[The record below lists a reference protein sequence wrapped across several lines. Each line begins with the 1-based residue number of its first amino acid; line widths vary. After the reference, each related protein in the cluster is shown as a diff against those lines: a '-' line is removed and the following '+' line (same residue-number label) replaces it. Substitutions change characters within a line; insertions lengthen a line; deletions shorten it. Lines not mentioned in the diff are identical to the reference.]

1 MTTTTE
7 PAMRVWI
14 GCLHCYNSGQLV
26 GAWFNAIDADEVTL
40 ADVHRRA
47 GGSHT
52 GCEELWCFDVDDM
65 PVHREMSPAEAAE
78 WGRVVEEL
86 DEHLR
91 PALVA
96 WVRSGSYVAEGAGY
110 LPSTSAFE
118 ERYVGHWDAFDE
130 YAHQLADDIGLLTDV
145 HEEVVRYFDW
155 ESWTRDLAFDFTVEE
170 APGSG
175 VFVFRN
181 LR

>member
-1 MTTTTE
+1 MPTRE

-26 GAWFNAIDADEVTL
+26 GEWFNAIDADEVTL
-40 ADVHRRA
+40 ASVHRSA
-47 GGSHT
+47 DGT
-52 GCEELWCFDVDDM
+52 QEGCEELWCFDADDM
-65 PVHREMSPAEAAE
+65 PVRREMSPAEAAE
-78 WGRVVEEL
+78 WGRVIEEV

-96 WVRSGSYVAEGAGY
+96 WVRSGAYVAEGTGD
-110 LPSTSAFE
+110 LPSVSDFE
-118 ERYVGHWDAFDE
+118 ERYAGHWGDFDE
-130 YAHQLADDIGLLTDV
+130 YAHQLAEDTGLLRDV
-145 HEEVVRYFDW
+145 AEEIARYFNW
-155 ESWTRDLAFDFTVEE
+155 KSWTRDLAFDFTVED

-181 LR
+181 L